1 MISDKRRKN
10 KFMLVGEI
18 FFNVA
23 GMGILFTVIW
33 FIFYRYNLETMFL
46 YKKGTAIL
54 IFIYC
59 VLYFMFTNIYGGH
72 KVGYFRISEL
82 IYSQFLSM
90 IIVNVI
96 IWLQI
101 CLIDRRVVPIKP
113 IVLLTALDTA
123 FIMFWAVWSTKRFR
137 KRNVVRNLLVIC
149 DDRLPNGIV
158 EKMNWYDHKFRIW
171 KQISISSGIEKIYE
185 EAEKS
190 DGLVLAEIDANL
202 KMQFIQYGFE
212 KNMPVFV
219 IPNVSEIVLKNADTL
234 NMCDMPV
241 LICGKGE
248 LSLSDEFVKRLFD
261 IVISVCV
268 LFLLWP
274 VMFVTAVLI
283 KVYDNGPVLYK
294 QKRLTIHG
302 KMFTVYKF
310 RSMVVDAEGDGVA
323 RLAKQKDGRITPVGR
338 IIRKIR
344 IDELPQLFNVIK
356 GDMSI
361 VGPRPERPEIAA
373 QYEKAFPEFA
383 YRLKVK
389 AGLTGYAQVVGRYN
403 TDPYDKLMWDLMY
416 IESYSFLLDIKLILM
431 TIKILFIPESTQGIE
446 GGSTTAKSDRSE
458 RKESV

>member
-1 MISDKRRKN
+1 
-10 KFMLVGEI
+10 
-18 FFNVA
+18 
-23 GMGILFTVIW
+23 
-33 FIFYRYNLETMFL
+33 
-46 YKKGTAIL
+46 
-54 IFIYC
+54 
-59 VLYFMFTNIYGGH
+59 
-72 KVGYFRISEL
+72 
-82 IYSQFLSM
+82 
-90 IIVNVI
+90 
-96 IWLQI
+96 
-101 CLIDRRVVPIKP
+101 
-113 IVLLTALDTA
+113 
-123 FIMFWAVWSTKRFR
+123 
-137 KRNVVRNLLVIC
+137 
-149 DDRLPNGIV
+149 
-158 EKMNWYDHKFRIW
+158 
-171 KQISISSGIEKIYE
+171 
-185 EAEKS
+185 
-190 DGLVLAEIDANL
+190 
-202 KMQFIQYGFE
+202 
-212 KNMPVFV
+212 
-219 IPNVSEIVLKNADTL
+219 
-234 NMCDMPV
+234 MCDMPV

-373 QYEKAFPEFA
+373 QYEKAFPEFS

>member
-18 FFNVA
+18 LFNVV
-23 GMGILFTVIW
+23 GMGVLFTVIW
-33 FIFYRYNLETMFL
+33 FAFYRYNLATLFL

-101 CLIDRRVVPIKP
+101 CLIDRRVVPIP
-113 IVLLTALDTA
+113 PMVLLTAIDTA
-123 FIMFWAVWSTKRFR
+123 FIMFWAVWSTRRFR
-137 KRNVVRNLLVIC
+137 KRNDVRDLLVIC
-149 DDRLPNGIV
+149 DDRLPNGIIQ
-158 EKMNWYDHKFRIW
+158 KMNWYDHKFRIS
-171 KQISISSGIEKIYE
+171 KQISISLGVEKIFE

-190 DGLVLAEIDANL
+190 EGLVLAEIDANIKRQL
-202 KMQFIQYGFE
+202 IQLGFE
-212 KNMPVFV
+212 KSIPVFV
-219 IPNVSEIVLKNADTL
+219 IPDVSEIAIRSSYTL

-241 LICGKGE
+241 LVCSKGE
-248 LSLSDEFVKRLFD
+248 LSLFDEFAKRLFD
-261 IVISVCV
+261 VVVSISV
-268 LFLLWP
+268 LLLLWP
-274 VMFVTAVLI
+274 FMVITAVFI
-283 KVYDNGPVLYK
+283 KLYDNGPVFYK
-294 QKRLTIHG
+294 QKRLTING
-302 KMFTVYKF
+302 NEFMVYKF
-310 RSMVVDAEGDGVA
+310 RSMVVDAEKDGVA
-323 RLAKQKDGRITPVGR
+323 RLAKQKDGRITPIGR
-338 IIRKIR
+338 VIRKVR

-373 QYEKAFPEFA
+373 QYEKAVPEFA

-389 AGLTGYAQVVGRYN
+389 AGLTGYAQVVGKYN

-416 IESYSFLLDIKLILM
+416 IQSYSFLLDIKLILM
-431 TIKILFIPESTQGIE
+431 TFKILFIPESTEGIS
-446 GGSTTAKSDRSE
+446 GANITAKSDRSE